1 MESNSKDYYRALY
14 EVVRAVNSSLEPQ
27 TVLQRITEN
36 VSQAMQVKACSLR
49 LLSEDGK
56 YLLAGASHG
65 LSEGYLRKGRVDLSG
80 SRIDQEVLRGENVFL
95 YDVCEDSR
103 FQYPEA
109 ARKEGITSVLAVPLR
124 VPEGRVIGVLRAY
137 SEERREFD
145 SEETDFLNAVADL
158 CALAIANATAHNRLK
173 MVQELQNAYEYRLF
187 ED

>member
-1 MESNSKDYYRALY
+1 MEHENKDFYRALY
-14 EVVRAVNSSLEPQ
+14 EVVRAVNSSLDPQ
-27 TVLQRITEN
+27 VVLQRITEH
-36 VSQAMQVKACSLR
+36 VSRSMQVKACSLR

-80 SRIDQEVLRGENVFL
+80 SQIDQEVLQGENVSL
-95 YDVCEDSR
+95 CDVCEDSR

-124 VPEGRVIGVLRAY
+124 VPAGRIIGVLRVY
-137 SEERREFD
+137 SAERREFD
-145 SEETDFLNAVADL
+145 SEERDFLNAVADL
-158 CALAIANATAHNRLK
+158 CALAIDNATAHNRLK
-173 MVQELQNAYEYRLF
+173 TVQELQSAYEYRLF